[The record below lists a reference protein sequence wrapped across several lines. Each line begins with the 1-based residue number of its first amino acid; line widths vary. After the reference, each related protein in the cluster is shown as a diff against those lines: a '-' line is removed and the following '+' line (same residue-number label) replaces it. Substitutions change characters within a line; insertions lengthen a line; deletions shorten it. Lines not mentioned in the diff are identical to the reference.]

1 MGKRGRDDEDGFVFN
16 LVSCIGG
23 IGGIGAIDAMAEA
36 YDAPVVTVA
45 PVVDFCVAMDLQPL
59 APSFTVPLT
68 APVVDAGSPPEFE
81 PEDIDGEPF
90 IEDLGVT
97 YNPVDED
104 RCNSSATERMCGTPN
119 PTYMLDEGTLV
130 VLNLLAEGADDGAL
144 EGMQPLRPEP
154 MRAQPPLLNQNGTV
168 NCFATHPVGNPPL
181 LGPSVFTA
189 DEYAGA
195 AGLVPEHKAPK
206 DQAYWH
212 RCFRSVEGNHSGLF
226 SEEGGLNAWMAS
238 RKPTMMT
245 TA

>member
-1 MGKRGRDDEDGFVFN
+1 MGKRGRDDEDGFVFD
-16 LVSCIGG
+16 LVNC

-59 APSFTVPLT
+59 APSFTVTLT

-90 IEDLGVT
+90 IEDLGFA
-97 YNPVDED
+97 YSPVDEY
-104 RCNSSATERMCGTPN
+104 RCNNSAVTERMCGTPN

-144 EGMQPLRPEP
+144 E
-154 MRAQPPLLNQNGTV
+154 GTV

-226 SEEGGLNAWMAS
+226 SEEGGVNAWMAS

-245 TA
+245 TTT

>member
-16 LVSCIGG
+16 LFNCIGG

-59 APSFTVPLT
+59 APSFTVTLT

-97 YNPVDED
+97 YSAVDDD
-104 RCNSSATERMCGTPN
+104 RCNSAVTERMCGTPN
-119 PTYMLDEGTLV
+119 PTYMLDEGTLA

-144 EGMQPLRPEP
+144 E
-154 MRAQPPLLNQNGTV
+154 GTV

-226 SEEGGLNAWMAS
+226 SEEGGVNAWMAS

-245 TA
+245 TTT

>member
-1 MGKRGRDDEDGFVFN
+1 MGKRGRDDEDGFVFD
-16 LVSCIGG
+16 LVNC

-59 APSFTVPLT
+59 VPTFTVPLT

-90 IEDLGVT
+90 IEDLGFA
-97 YNPVDED
+97 YSPVDEY
-104 RCNSSATERMCGTPN
+104 RCNNSAVTERMCGTPN

-144 EGMQPLRPEP
+144 E
-154 MRAQPPLLNQNGTV
+154 GTV

-226 SEEGGLNAWMAS
+226 SEEGGVNAWMAS

-245 TA
+245 TTT